1 MLEFLR
7 RFDNARTVTNLTSKV
22 YPAVVRW
29 ITNAIMFSG
38 LLMDQEL
45 WDDFEPALPP
55 VIGNANEQKRD
66 EKEIAV

>member
-1 MLEFLR
+1 MLEFLCK
-7 RFDNARTVTNLTSKV
+7 FDNARTATNLTSKG

-29 ITNAIMFSG
+29 ITNATMFCG

-45 WDDFEPALPP
+45 WDDFEPAHHLL
-55 VIGNANEQKRD
+55 IGNANEQKRD